1 MEENEMLEGLPSLA
15 GATPLEIA
23 MAARDALDAK
33 KGNNVTV
40 LHVEKKSDITDYLV
54 LATGNSNTHV
64 KTLCDEV
71 EYRLGLRE
79 LQPLH
84 SDREARSNW
93 QVVDFGSV
101 MVHVFDAEARS
112 FYNLDKLYK
121 DTTEVSEQGVDGN
134 EV

>member
-1 MEENEMLEGLPSLA
+1 MEEFEMNEALPSLA
-15 GATPLEIA
+15 GAPSLEIA

-33 KGNNVTV
+33 KGNGITV

-64 KTLCDEV
+64 KALCDEV
-71 EYRLGLRE
+71 EYRLALRGV
-79 LQPLH
+79 LPLH
-84 SDREARSNW
+84 EDREPRSNW

-121 DTTEVSEQGVDGN
+121 DTTEVSEQG
-134 EV
+134 E